1 MSVEIALATALGAL
15 IGSFV
20 SGLAGFAFGLVALTL
35 WLHVLA
41 PTLAAPLVVA
51 CSLAV
56 QLLALPSLWRAIQP
70 GRVWPFVVCGL
81 IGVPLGS
88 FLLGI
93 LDAALFRRVLG
104 GFLLAYGGIMLFLP
118 PMSPFARAGRL
129 ADGAVG
135 LSGGVLGGLAG
146 LSGALPTLWC
156 GLRGWDKDAQRAVYQ
171 PFNIAI
177 HVATL
182 LAHGRDGYL
191 NEEFGWGFLVCLPAL
206 GLGGW
211 LGIKLYRRI
220 DDARF
225 RRIVLWLL
233 IISGATL
240 LI

>member
-15 IGSFV
+15 VGSFV
-20 SGLAGFAFGLVALTL
+20 SGLAGFAFGLVALGL

-56 QLLALPSLWRAIQP
+56 QLLALPSIWRAVQP
-70 GRVWPFVVCGL
+70 GRVWPFVLCGL

-88 FLLGI
+88 FLLGY
-93 LDAALFRRVLG
+93 LDAGLFRRALG
-104 GFLLAYGGIMLFLP
+104 GFLLAYGAIMLFLP
-118 PMSPFARAGRL
+118 PMAPFARAGRL
-129 ADGAVG
+129 ADGGVG
-135 LSGGVLGGLAG
+135 FTGGVLGGLSG

-191 NEEFGWGFLVCLPAL
+191 DAEFGLGFLVCLPAL
-206 GLGGW
+206 ALGGW
-211 LGIKLYRRI
+211 LGLKLYRRI

-225 RRIVLWLL
+225 RRVVLWLL
-233 IISGATL
+233 ALSGAAL
-240 LI
+240 VI